1 MFNKRHLVSISYYFY
16 LLIISLLLIASC
28 RPAKQAKAGFRS
40 ETDTL
45 LFAGKVWKSDSINL
59 ANYKTIKWNETFVAK
74 PNENIDN
81 KSVTRKNL
89 KLIFELENG
98 DTLCLANDTSQSDSY
113 VNYQY
118 CTKLSMINHWLI
130 LGYYYEWLQYEIVN
144 CSNGKRT
151 LVMGYPIFSPDGKY
165 MFCGSFDESGEGTN
179 GIEIWKLKGTSL
191 QLALRRMLNKWGP
204 QRVAWIANDTLLIER
219 YFMLNPQPGY
229 VKMGIPKE

>member
-1 MFNKRHLVSISYYFY
+1 
-16 LLIISLLLIASC
+16 
-28 RPAKQAKAGFRS
+28 
-40 ETDTL
+40 
-45 LFAGKVWKSDSINL
+45 
-59 ANYKTIKWNETFVAK
+59 
-74 PNENIDN
+74 
-81 KSVTRKNL
+81 
-89 KLIFELENG
+89 
-98 DTLCLANDTSQSDSY
+98 
-113 VNYQY
+113 
-118 CTKLSMINHWLI
+118 MINHWLI

-179 GIEIWKLKGTSL
+179 GMEIWKLKGTSL